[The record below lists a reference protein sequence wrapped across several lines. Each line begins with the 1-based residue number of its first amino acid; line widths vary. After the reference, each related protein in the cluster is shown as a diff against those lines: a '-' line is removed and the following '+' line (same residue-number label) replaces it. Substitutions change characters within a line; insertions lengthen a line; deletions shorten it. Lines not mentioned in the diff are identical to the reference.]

1 MALKRVAKFSCRTCC
16 NRNIT
21 SQLRQW
27 LSEATFNP
35 ARPLPCCIKKTA
47 DGYELVGAMYT
58 MPKRAQ
64 EEQLNERAAE
74 RGYLAPAHEF
84 VHAGA
89 RQRKLLITK
98 LG

>member
-1 MALKRVAKFSCRTCC
+1 
-16 NRNIT
+16 
-21 SQLRQW
+21 
-27 LSEATFNP
+27 
-35 ARPLPCCIKKTA
+35 
-47 DGYELVGAMYT
+47 MYT